1 MLAVDKE
8 LKTLYQQDSIP
19 KSFTISFPG
28 LSIADIKNDRLISE
42 SVQLSEALFSG
53 NNWTFGSCEAATL
66 EFECVNVVEDITGKT
81 ISVVQHVGD
90 YTMPYGTFI
99 IESAVKQNDK
109 RRKKVTAY
117 DLMIKFDVDVADWYN
132 NLSFPLTLKVFR
144 DSLFAYLNLPQE
156 SKVLI
161 NDDLIVEKT
170 ISPSQISGRDVIQA
184 ICEINGCFGHFN
196 RNSIFSYVVLSN
208 VGLYPAEDLY
218 PEEDLYPSEA
228 AGTLQTSLYKSC
240 DYEEYVVEAITGL
253 QIRQEQNDIGVVV
266 GTDENLYA
274 IQGNFLVYGKEED
287 TLQPIA
293 EKILT
298 QVKNYFYRPHK
309 TVTKGFPYVE
319 IGDALQLHTS
329 NDVIETFIIKRSL
342 KGILALQD
350 TYSASGDQYLQDKS
364 DSLKSQIEQL
374 KGKSNVL
381 ERSVTETKSTITDL
395 EKQTQSQFKQTS
407 DAITAEVTRAKA
419 EEGKLSSSIQQNAES
434 ISLKVDKNG
443 VISSINQSAENITIN
458 ASKINLSGYVTISNL
473 TDGTTTISGSNIKTG
488 TIDASEVNITNINAS
503 NITAG
508 TISASRISSGTIELG
523 ANSTFRIAYGNFQVD
538 GASATILSNNI
549 TIGYGSN
556 SRTTIDGGY
565 LTIDTTNC
573 TINSRL
579 VLSGTTFIGNASYS
593 LGSRSV
599 GSISSSATLSTVI
612 DRLSDLRAALIGM
625 GILKS

>member
-1 MLAVDKE
+1 MLAVDEE
-8 LKTLYQQDSIP
+8 LKALYQQDSVP

-28 LSIADIKNDRLISE
+28 LSIADIENDRLISE
-42 SVQLSEALFSG
+42 SMQLSEALFSG

-66 EFECVNVVEDITGKT
+66 EFECVNVTEDITGKT
-81 ISVVQHVGD
+81 IAVVQHVGD

-132 NLSFPLTLKVFR
+132 GLTFPLTMKAFR
-144 DSLFAYLNLPQE
+144 DSLFAHLDLPQE

-170 ISPSQISGRDVIQA
+170 ISPSQLSGRDVIQA

-196 RNSIFSYVVLSN
+196 RYSTFTYVVLSN

-218 PEEDLYPSEA
+218 PEEDLFPSEA
-228 AGTLQTSLYKSC
+228 AGRLRTALYKSC
-240 DYEEYVVEAITGL
+240 DYEEYIVEAITGL
-253 QIRQEQNDIGVVV
+253 QIRQEQNDIGVIV
-266 GTDENLYA
+266 GTEENLYA

-293 EKILT
+293 ERILD

-309 TVTKGFPYVE
+309 TVTKGFPYEE

-329 NDVIETFIIKRSL
+329 TDVIETFIIKRTL

-381 ERSVTETKSTITDL
+381 ERSITETKSTITDL
-395 EKQTQSQFKQTS
+395 EQQTQSQIKQTS

-434 ISLKVDKNG
+434 IALKVDKNG
-443 VISSINQSAENITIN
+443 IISSINQSAESITIN
-458 ASKINLSGYVTISNL
+458 ASKINLSGYVTLSNL
-473 TDGTTTISGSNIKTG
+473 TDGTTEISGSNIKTG
-488 TIDASEVNITNINAS
+488 TIDASKVNVTNINAS

-523 ANSTFRIAYGNFQVD
+523 SNSTFRISYGYFEVD
-538 GASATILSNNI
+538 GARATILSTNI
-549 TIGYGSN
+549 TIGYSSGS
-556 SRTTIDGGY
+556 STVIDGSS
-565 LTIDTTNC
+565 LTVDTTKC
-573 TINSRL
+573 TISSRL
-579 VLSGTTFIGNASYS
+579 TLSGTTYLGSASYA

-599 GSISSSATLSTVI
+599 SSITSSATLATVI
-612 DRLSDLRAALIGM
+612 NRLADLRAALIGM
-625 GILKS
+625 GVLKS